1 MPQAPSTQFST
12 PYAQT
17 GVQEMSQM
25 LRLHRLS
32 VVQCHVQHE
41 ARPPSKQPSTRN
53 AGSGDRLRT
62 IARTVLS
69 PIPSLLSLFGP
80 RPSSRSSSAM
90 APRLSAQRSRG
101 GADHPT
107 GATLSLSVSYGGRSP
122 HPLTARMAPS
132 SCTARPTHPATTW
145 QCHLTGS
152 RNSCP
157 SFSSSLAGTAQLE
170 SPRRRRAS
178 DPFVSTLS
186 TRGI

>member
-1 MPQAPSTQFST
+1 MWRSSVRRAMPCTARGTAT
-12 PYAQT
+12 VKAAKHAQR
-17 GVQEMSQM
+17 GFGGPPAD
-25 LRLHRLS
+25 HRSHCAVSYPL
-32 VVQCHVQHE
+32 
-41 ARPPSKQPSTRN
+41 T
-53 AGSGDRLRT
+53 
-62 IARTVLS
+62 
-69 PIPSLLSLFGP
+69 PIPVWP
-80 RPSSRSSSAM
+80 H
-90 APRLSAQRSRG
+90 APRG
-101 GADHPT
+101 GAAALWRLGPLHSAAEVEPT
-107 GATLSLSVSYGGRSP
+107 TRPEPHSLSVSYGGRSP